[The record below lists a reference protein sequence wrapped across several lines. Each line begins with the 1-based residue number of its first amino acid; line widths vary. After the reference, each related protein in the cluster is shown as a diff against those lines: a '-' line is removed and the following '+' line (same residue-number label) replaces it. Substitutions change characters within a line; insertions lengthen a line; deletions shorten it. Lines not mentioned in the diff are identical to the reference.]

1 MSEPGLRDVPSAVWA
16 FLAALVIA
24 LAIALHAVFP
34 RYDYRITGPDGRGI
48 VIYDRWTGQF
58 QRGDYPAQGEPTLQ
72 RVLRP
77 F

>member
-1 MSEPGLRDVPSAVWA
+1 MSEPGFRDVPSAFWA
-16 FLAALVIA
+16 FLAALAIA

-34 RYDYRITGPDGRGI
+34 RYDYRITGQDGRGI

-58 QRGDYPAQGEPTLQ
+58 QRADYPEHGEPTLQ
-72 RVLRP
+72 KVLRP